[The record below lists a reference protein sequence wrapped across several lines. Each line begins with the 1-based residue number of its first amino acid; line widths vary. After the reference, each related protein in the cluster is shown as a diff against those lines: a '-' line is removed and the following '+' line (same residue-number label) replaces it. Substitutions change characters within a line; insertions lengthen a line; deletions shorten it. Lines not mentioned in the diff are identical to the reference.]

1 MITRLLLF
9 SMLSLGISGIKA
21 QDASYHQASIEAFKD
36 NYNSEDYATIYQMFA
51 QDMKQAL
58 SLENTKAFFSGIQ
71 GAFGKLKELEYAG
84 EVIPFS
90 LYKGTYDEG
99 ILAVHL
105 SWDDEENING
115 LKIVPFDEEPLT
127 TLETNKT
134 LYQWPLDAEWTVFWG
149 GTTREQNYHVDSK
162 SQQGALDLIIT
173 NDEGKS
179 HVKAGK
185 SNDNY
190 FAWGQ
195 PVYAPIA
202 GKVVMK
208 VDGIPD
214 NNPGVMNPMYTPGNA
229 VMIETI
235 DGDYLLIAHFQ
246 KGTVVVEE
254 GQEVKTGD
262 LIGICGNSGN
272 SSEPHVHIHLQSS
285 PDLIQSVGKTMVFK
299 NLLVNNSLIE
309 RYSPVKNDRIQRA
322 QGQ

>member
-1 MITRLLLF
+1 MIRRIFGLLALLTGF
-9 SMLSLGISGIKA
+9 SVLAA
-21 QDASYHQASIEAFKD
+21 QDASYHQPSIEAFKS
-36 NYNSEDYATIYQMFA
+36 NYNADDYAAIYGMFA

-58 SLENTKAFFSGIQ
+58 SLDNTKTFFANIKS
-71 GAFGKLKELEYAG
+71 AFGKLQSVEYVG
-84 EVIPFS
+84 EAEPFS
-90 LYKGTYDEG
+90 KYKGTFEEG
-99 ILAVHL
+99 VLAVHL
-105 SWDDEENING
+105 SWDREEKFNGIN
-115 LKIVPFDEEPLT
+115 IVPFDEEPT
-127 TLETNKT
+127 GTLETNNT

-149 GTTREQNYHVDSK
+149 GTTREQNYHIDSK
-162 SQQGALDLIIT
+162 AQQGALDLIIT

-179 HVKAGK
+179 HVKSGK

-195 PVYAPIA
+195 SIYAPVA

-214 NNPGVMNPMYTPGNA
+214 NVPGVMNPMYAPGNA
-229 VMIETI
+229 IMIETI
-235 DGDYLLIAHFQ
+235 DGDYLLIAHLQ

-254 GQEVKTGD
+254 GQEIQTGD

-272 SSEPHVHIHLQSS
+272 SSEPHVHIHLQSTS
-285 PDLIQSVGKTMVFK
+285 DLVESVGKAMVFK